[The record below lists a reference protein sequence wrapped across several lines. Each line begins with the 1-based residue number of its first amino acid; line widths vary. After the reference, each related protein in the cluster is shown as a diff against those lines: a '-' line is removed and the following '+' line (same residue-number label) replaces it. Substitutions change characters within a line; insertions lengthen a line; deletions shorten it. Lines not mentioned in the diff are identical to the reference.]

1 VDSGLEPVPWS
12 TEARMSSMSIVVCIG
27 RRSEFGV
34 GDGDGGAGLMAWGI
48 KNLDLILILICEGL

>member
-1 VDSGLEPVPWS
+1 
-12 TEARMSSMSIVVCIG
+12 MSIVVCIG

-48 KNLDLILILICEGL
+48 KNLDLILIFDLRGALTLIGL